1 VELFDLAADPGER
14 HDLAHER
21 PERASALQM
30 RLAAWREQV
39 AAKMPTPNPR
49 PVEPYGP
56 EGLPLKK

>member
-1 VELFDLAADPGER
+1 
-14 HDLAHER
+14 
-21 PERASALQM
+21 M